1 MKIPFI
7 NLSANKRLEYAVVL
21 SVVFFLFRIVFQFA
35 EQSGVFIANEFLFI
49 LTTYFW
55 LLYFFAA
62 LSEKKTRPIS
72 IVLNIGI
79 IIAFNIFI
87 VAVANASVE
96 NWSEFTASASL
107 IVHIIFTFVSF
118 IFILSASF
126 VLASLRELFLL
137 QQKKDP
143 RTYFNVMLLFFMLSM
158 FSLSINSLSNDNL
171 SFVETA
177 FFIVTIILISINSL
191 RVAWIAFLNKKQKIT
206 LLFFS
211 ILLLSLFTAV
221 LIVSMN
227 SDFTTDLLGHFSHS
241 LTSYFLLVNLYG
253 VIYFSVVFFTTLF
266 HLPTAEAFDRKAEEV
281 SSLIDLSKLIT
292 RAFDEEEL
300 LKTVTSLSVKVCNS
314 DISWLAVKTNDN
326 LEIRSVNGV
335 GFKEAGQITDMI
347 LPDNYEA
354 INDFT
359 EIALEPVNQITISA
373 FVPIKIHNNLIGFL
387 FIAKKES
394 VGFDEDDIQS
404 IEAFADYVAV
414 AFENAELIKKSI
426 EKERLQKELDVARE
440 VQYKIVPSEAPKHEN
455 IDVAFGFLPAF
466 EVGGDYYDFFLLPED
481 KLFFIIADV
490 SGKGISAAFIMAEL
504 RGIISSLVGVAESP
518 KDLLIKTNNILKG
531 RIDKKSFITASCGL
545 LDLKSGKMKFV
556 RAGHMPLLKLSGTEI
571 TEYAPD
577 GLGLAINYTGIF
589 DESIKEL
596 DFQLKNDDIVIL
608 FTDGVTEAHDENLN
622 LLGTEKLKEF
632 ILKNPGASVKNISS
646 GIMKGISE
654 YTRLSSQY
662 DDITYVLIKWKK
674 LINNGEMNG

>member
-347 LPDNYEA
+347 LPDDYEA

-556 RAGHMPLLKLSGTEI
+556 RAGHMPLLILSGNEI
-571 TEYAPD
+571 TEYTPN

-632 ILKNPGASVKNISS
+632 ILKNSGASVKTISS

-662 DDITYVLIKWKK
+662 DDITYALIKWKK

>member
-1 MKIPFI
+1 MKIPFRS
-7 NLSANKRLEYAVVL
+7 LPANKRLEHAVVL
-21 SVVFFLFRIVFQFA
+21 SIVFFLFRIVFQFTDKT
-35 EQSGVFIANEFLFI
+35 GILIANEVLFV
-49 LTTYFW
+49 LTAYFW
-55 LLYFFAA
+55 LLYFIAA
-62 LSEKKTRPIS
+62 LSEKRIKPMS
-72 IVLNIGI
+72 IAFNTGI
-79 IIAFNIFI
+79 IIAFNIFV
-87 VAVANASVE
+87 VAIANAAVDD
-96 NWSEFTASASL
+96 WTRFTASASL
-107 IVHIIFTFVSF
+107 IINIIFTLVSF

-126 VLASLRELFLL
+126 VLASFRALFLL

-143 RTYFNVMLLFFMLSM
+143 RNYFNVMLFFFMLSM
-158 FSLSINSLSNDNL
+158 FALTMNSFSGDVF

-191 RVAWIAFLNKKQKIT
+191 RVAWIAFLNKKEKIT

-211 ILLLSLFTAV
+211 ILLLSLFTAI
-221 LIVSMN
+221 LIVSMD
-227 SDFTTDLLGHFSHS
+227 SDFTMNLLGRFAKS
-241 LTSYFLLVNLYG
+241 LPSYLLLVNLYG
-253 VIYFSVVFFTTLF
+253 VIYFSVIFFTTLF

-314 DISWLAVKTNDN
+314 DISWLAVKTVDD
-326 LEIRSVNGV
+326 LEIRSVNGI
-335 GFKEAGQITDMI
+335 GFKEADRITGMI
-347 LPDNYEA
+347 LPDDYKS
-354 INDFT
+354 IDDFT
-359 EIALEPVNQITISA
+359 EVAIEQVNQINTAA
-373 FVPIKIHNNLIGFL
+373 FVPIKIHGALIGFL
-387 FIAKKES
+387 FIAKKEKF
-394 VGFDEDDIQS
+394 GFDDDDIQS
-404 IEAFADYVAV
+404 IKAFADYVAV

-440 VQYKIVPSEAPKHEN
+440 VQYKIVPSESPKHKN

-466 EVGGDYYDFFLLPED
+466 EVGGDYYDFFLLPND
-481 KLFFIIADV
+481 KFFFIIADV

-504 RGIISSLVGVAESP
+504 RGIISSLVSVAETP

-545 LDLKSGKMKFV
+545 LDMKSGKMKFV
-556 RAGHMPLLKLSGTEI
+556 RAGHMPMLKLSGNEI
-571 TEYAPD
+571 TEYAPG

-589 DESIKEL
+589 DESIEEL
-596 DFQLKNDDIVIL
+596 DFQLNNNDIVIL

-632 ILKNPGASVKNISS
+632 ILVNPGASVAELSS
-646 GIMKGISE
+646 SIMKGISE

-674 LINNGEMNG
+674 SI